1 MSGWE
6 SVDNMPDAHGGN
18 VSDHLE
24 LLSLL
29 GAEFASTRDLDATL
43 AMAVEKITRYV
54 EAAGGALF
62 MVDETGRKLRCHA
75 CWGATEITGMSLDAD
90 QGIVGRCVQNNTAR
104 SSATFPR
111 TRASTAAS
119 TPRPA
124 SPPDRSCARR

>member
-1 MSGWE
+1 MSGWK
-6 SVDNMPDAHGGN
+6 SVDNMPDEHGGN

-54 EAAGGALF
+54 DAAGGALF
-62 MVDETGRKLRCHA
+62 MVDETGKKLRCHA
-75 CWGATEITGMSLDAD
+75 CWGATEITGMTSTPTRGSSAA
-90 QGIVGRCVQNNTAR
+90 VSRPMPAR

-111 TRASTAAS
+111 IPASTAGS
-119 TPRPA
+119 MPRPA